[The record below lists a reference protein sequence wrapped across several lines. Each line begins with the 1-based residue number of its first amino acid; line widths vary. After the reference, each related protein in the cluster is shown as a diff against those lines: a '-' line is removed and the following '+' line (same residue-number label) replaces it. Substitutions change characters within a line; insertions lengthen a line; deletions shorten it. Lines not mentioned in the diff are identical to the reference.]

1 MVQGISMKSSD
12 QFRKEQQIQKF
23 PDGDIV
29 LSKTV
34 KCNQWQGANVVV
46 VNADDMGSVQ
56 SLLASYRD
64 IAGEQV
70 LERPI
75 QRIVLIKEVEV

>member
-12 QFRKEQQIQKF
+12 QSRKEQQIQKF

>member
-12 QFRKEQQIQKF
+12 RSRKEQQIQKF
-23 PDGDIV
+23 PDGHIV

-34 KCNQWQGANVVV
+34 KCNQWQVANIVV
-46 VNADDMGSVQ
+46 VNAGDMGSVQ
-56 SLLASYRD
+56 LLLASYRD